1 MKNEKVRKNVLLSFK
16 KSKIYSKL
24 KNLIKSPNW
33 QVADK
38 LYFTSTVEQSVNL
51 KLAEIKPA
59 GGAEHKS
66 ETSGFRVRGTDHSA
80 ALPLLFYK

>member
-38 LYFTSTVEQSVNL
+38 LYFTNTVEQSVNL
-51 KLAEIKPA
+51 KLAGNKTSRWS
-59 GGAEHKS
+59 GAQ
-66 ETSGFRVRGTDHSA
+66 TRDVRISSTRYR
-80 ALPLLFYK
+80 PLGRSVPSIL

>member
-1 MKNEKVRKNVLLSFK
+1 MKKYEKMFFFHS
-16 KSKIYSKL
+16 KSQNSKL

-51 KLAEIKPA
+51 KLAGNKTSRWS
-59 GGAEHKS
+59 GAQIQD
-66 ETSGFRVRGTDHSA
+66 VRISSTR
-80 ALPLLFYK
+80 Y